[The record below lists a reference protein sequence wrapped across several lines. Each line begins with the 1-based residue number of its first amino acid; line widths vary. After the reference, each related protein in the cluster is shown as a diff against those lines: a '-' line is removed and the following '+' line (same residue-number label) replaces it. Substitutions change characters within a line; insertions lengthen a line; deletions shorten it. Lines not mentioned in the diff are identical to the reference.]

1 MNAQEIEVLRR
12 ELKTLR
18 EQVESNNT
26 VGAIGTIDVIESHLA
41 EAAATQAPPPVEEGG
56 GS

>member
-18 EQVESNNT
+18 EQVEASNT
-26 VGAIGTIDVIESHLA
+26 VGAIGTIDVIEGLL
-41 EAAATQAPPPVEEGG
+41 EVQEPPPVTEGG